1 MDMSSGFSFG
11 KRSLAVRAG
20 LVPELQRIVDL
31 AIKVTKQDFKLVSG
45 LRTQAE
51 QINHVASGAS
61 KTLNSRHLT
70 GHAVD
75 IVPYIGP
82 GISPYPLQGDSAK
95 VIKAKLSRFE
105 DVAMAMFIAA
115 DMLDIPLQWGNDW
128 DCDGVPTAK
137 DPDEKGLI
145 VDMPHFQIPWPN
157 RLDAARRRAAARRAA
172 RAAGITVIS

>member
-1 MDMSSGFSFG
+1 MSSGYSFG
-11 KRSLAVRAG
+11 RRSLEVRAG

-31 AIKVTKQDFKLVSG
+31 AIKITKQDFSLISG
-45 LRTQAE
+45 LRTAEE
-51 QINHVASGAS
+51 QIKHVTSGAS

-82 GISPYPLQGDSAK
+82 GISPYPLQGDSAS
-95 VIKAKLSRFE
+95 VIKAKLSCFE
-105 DVAMAMFIAA
+105 DVAMSMFIAA

-128 DCDGVPTAK
+128 NFNGVPTIN

>member
-1 MDMSSGFSFG
+1 M
-11 KRSLAVRAG
+11 RAG
-20 LVPELQRIVDL
+20 LVPELQRVVDL

-82 GISPYPLQGDSAK
+82 GISPYPLQGESAK

-128 DCDGVPTAK
+128 NFNGVPTVN
-137 DPDEKGLI
+137 DPNEKGLI
-145 VDMPHFQIPWPN
+145 VDMPHFQIPWPY
-157 RLDAARRRAAARRAA
+157 RLEDARRRAAARRAE
-172 RAAGITVIS
+172 RAAGFTVIS